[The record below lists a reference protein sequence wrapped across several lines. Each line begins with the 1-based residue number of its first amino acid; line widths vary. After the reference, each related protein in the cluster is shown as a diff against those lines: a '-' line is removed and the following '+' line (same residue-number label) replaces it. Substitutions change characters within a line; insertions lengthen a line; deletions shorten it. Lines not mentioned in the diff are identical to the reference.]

1 MIKLNHYSLKKLES
15 IFEALEYKV
24 IYEKGTFNSGYC
36 IVESKNMIV
45 INKFYDTEARVNTML
60 DILSG
65 IAVDESK
72 LETNLLQFLKKAR
85 KNWQNTESE
94 APSPEE
100 TENPPA

>member
-1 MIKLNHYSLKKLES
+1 MIKLNHYSLKKLERL
-15 IFEALEYKV
+15 FEALEYKV

-65 IAVDESK
+65 ITIDESK
-72 LETNLLQFLKKAR
+72 LEPNLLQFLKKAR
-85 KNWQNTESE
+85 KNWQEIETP
-94 APSPEE
+94 APEE
-100 TENPPA
+100 TENPPS